1 MTIKDDV
8 LVNNKFWKKSIS
20 KPNIYLKIRLK
31 KVEKKIKIF
40 KKNKLNFTLLLSDG
54 NEIKKLNKKF
64 RKINKITDILSFPF
78 YEKNILYKLL
88 RKKQTSIY
96 LGDIIV
102 NLDKIIKKS
111 KKESFN
117 IVFDKIWIHGLVHLL
132 GYRHKSNQD
141 FSVMQKLENKII
153 KSLQ

>member
-1 MTIKDDV
+1 MTIKADV

-153 KSLQ
+153 KSIE